1 MTDSSRRLLLRL
13 APMIY
18 GPSALF
24 GLGKGCIVP
33 MVPVVATS
41 LGADLGQSGVIASLL
56 VVGQLVG
63 NLPASW
69 IVSRAGERIGML
81 AASVVAL
88 AGAVGLALGSSLVL
102 LAVCVF
108 AIGVSTATYNLARHA
123 FMTTRVPVPFRARA
137 LSLLGGTF
145 RLGAFAGP
153 FVAAGMIALT
163 GDPRSAAW
171 AFAVALALAGALIGF
186 GPDPERALARE
197 ATGGNGASR
206 PGDPAQPP
214 PGVWRTAGAY
224 RGTLATVGVS
234 AALLSGSRTARDVL
248 LPLWGVS
255 IGADASQIA
264 LVVGVS
270 GAIDF
275 ALFYVSGQVMDRFSR
290 LWAAVPSL
298 IAMSAAFITLSFTHD
313 VSGAFAWFVGCAA
326 GLGLANGLSSGII
339 MTVGAD
345 LAPIDHPA
353 AFLAA
358 WRTLVD
364 TGGALMPVA
373 VSAIAALSLPVACG
387 VAGALAL
394 CGAAGFWRWLPRN
407 PPPVQ
412 AFPETS
418 P

>member
-24 GLGKGCIVP
+24 GLGKGCVVP

-69 IVSRAGERIGML
+69 IVARAGERIGML
-81 AASVVAL
+81 LASVVAL
-88 AGAVGLALGSSLVL
+88 ARAVGVALGANLVL

-108 AIGVSTATYNLARHA
+108 GIGVSTATYNLARHA
-123 FMTTRVPVPFRARA
+123 FMTTRVPIPFRARA

-145 RLGAFAGP
+145 RLGAFTGP

-186 GPDPERALARE
+186 GPDPERVLQR
-197 ATGGNGASR
+197 GAPG
-206 PGDPAQPP
+206 PGDAANAANRLAPR
-214 PGVWRTAGAY
+214 PGVWRTANAY

-234 AALLSGSRTARDVL
+234 AALLSGARTARDVL

-255 IGADASQIA
+255 IGADATQIA

-270 GAIDF
+270 AAIDF

-298 IAMSAAFITLSFTHD
+298 IAMSAAFTTLAFTHD
-313 VSGAFAWFVGCAA
+313 VPGAFAWFVGCAA

-345 LAPIDHPA
+345 LAPMDHPA
-353 AFLAA
+353 SFLAA

-364 TGGALMPVA
+364 TGGALTPVA
-373 VSAIAALSLPVACG
+373 VSAVAALSLPAACVIAG
-387 VAGALAL
+387 VLAL
-394 CGAAGFWRWLPRN
+394 GGAAGFWRWLPRN
-407 PPPVQ
+407 PPTVQ
-412 AFPETS
+412 AFPKPS
-418 P
+418 S

>member
-206 PGDPAQPP
+206 PGDPAQPL

-313 VSGAFAWFVGCAA
+313 VSGAFAGSWGARPDSGSPTGSRA
-326 GLGLANGLSSGII
+326 GSS
-339 MTVGAD
+339 
-345 LAPIDHPA
+345 
-353 AFLAA
+353 
-358 WRTLVD
+358 
-364 TGGALMPVA
+364 
-373 VSAIAALSLPVACG
+373 
-387 VAGALAL
+387 
-394 CGAAGFWRWLPRN
+394 
-407 PPPVQ
+407 
-412 AFPETS
+412 
-418 P
+418 